1 MEKKQSA
8 FKLIAFMAIGL
19 FCIVIAIICFANN
32 AYENSGYYEYTR
44 YETYGGDAYTGIQNG
59 TADTAKNVA
68 EAGRTIRFKLCEIL
82 EEIDAIAGFAF
93 IVAGLI
99 MIVFAVDGFMVNK
112 KISKNSV
119 HSAGANLGNTQE
131 QNLEL

>member
-1 MEKKQSA
+1 
-8 FKLIAFMAIGL
+8 MAIGL

-32 AYENSGYYEYTR
+32 AYEYSADYEYTR

-59 TADTAKNVA
+59 TADTARNVA

-82 EEIDAIAGFAF
+82 EEVDAIAGFAF

-99 MIVFAVDGFMVNK
+99 MIVFGVDGFMVNK

-119 HSAGANLGNTQE
+119 HSAEVNFGNAQE